1 MRGGTRRHG
10 KGWGWFFSAPDP
22 ATGKRRFHSRNGFA
36 TKKAAQEALSAE
48 LARFHN
54 GAFVEP
60 SKLTVE
66 AFLLEQWLPAV
77 KGRLR
82 PSTRANYQTNLQ
94 VHIIPALGSLKL
106 QRLTAPRIA
115 AFYSELLAD
124 GRRDGKGLAP
134 KTVRNIHALLHRALK
149 DAARWGYVPHNRAD
163 DVDPPHGA
171 SPERQVWNPE
181 QLHAFLTHV
190 RDDRLYALWILVAT
204 TAMRRAELAGPSSP
218 ASAGATSTSPGPG

>member
-22 ATGKRRFHSRNGFA
+22 ATGKRRFYSRNGFA

-77 KGRLR
+77 EGRLR

-94 VHIIPALGSLKL
+94 VHIIPAL
-106 QRLTAPRIA
+106 AP
-115 AFYSELLAD
+115 
-124 GRRDGKGLAP
+124 
-134 KTVRNIHALLHRALK
+134 
-149 DAARWGYVPHNRAD
+149 
-163 DVDPPHGA
+163 
-171 SPERQVWNPE
+171 
-181 QLHAFLTHV
+181 
-190 RDDRLYALWILVAT
+190 
-204 TAMRRAELAGPSSP
+204 
-218 ASAGATSTSPGPG
+218 

>member
-22 ATGKRRFHSRNGFA
+22 ATGMRRFYSRNGFS

-77 KGRLR
+77 EGRLR

-94 VHIIPALGSLKL
+94 VHIIPALGALKL

-115 AFYSELLAD
+115 SFYSELLAG
-124 GRRDGKGLAP
+124 GRRDGMGLGP
-134 KTVRNIHALLHRALK
+134 VSRI
-149 DAARWGYVPHNRAD
+149 
-163 DVDPPHGA
+163 
-171 SPERQVWNPE
+171 
-181 QLHAFLTHV
+181 
-190 RDDRLYALWILVAT
+190 
-204 TAMRRAELAGPSSP
+204 AG
-218 ASAGATSTSPGPG
+218 

>member
-1 MRGGTRRHG
+1 MVLLGPRPGDRQASLLQQERLLHQEGRPGGAQRR
-10 KGWGWFFSAPDP
+10 
-22 ATGKRRFHSRNGFA
+22 
-36 TKKAAQEALSAE
+36 
-48 LARFHN
+48 ARPLHN

-77 KGRLR
+77 EGRLR
-82 PSTRANYQTNLQ
+82 PSTRANYRTNLR
-94 VHIIPALGSLKL
+94 VHIIPALGALKL

-115 AFYSELLAD
+115 SFYSELLAD

-171 SPERQVWNPE
+171 
-181 QLHAFLTHV
+181 
-190 RDDRLYALWILVAT
+190 
-204 TAMRRAELAGPSSP
+204 
-218 ASAGATSTSPGPG
+218 

>member
-1 MRGGTRRHG
+1 VRGGTRRHG

-22 ATGKRRFHSRNGFA
+22 ATGKRRFYSRNGFP

-77 KGRLR
+77 EGRLR
-82 PSTRANYQTNLQ
+82 PSTRANYTTNLQ

-115 AFYSELLAD
+115 TFYSELLAE

-134 KTVRNIHALLHRALK
+134 KTVRNIHAYSTGRSRTRPAGVMCLTT
-149 DAARWGYVPHNRAD
+149 GPTT
-163 DVDPPHGA
+163 
-171 SPERQVWNPE
+171 
-181 QLHAFLTHV
+181 LTHPTE
-190 RDDRLYALWILVAT
+190 RRPSGGSGAPSSCAPFSPTCAT
-204 TAMRRAELAGPSSP
+204 TGCTRSGSWWPPPACAGPSSP
-218 ASAGATSTSPGPG
+218 VSGGTTSTSPELG

>member
-1 MRGGTRRHG
+1 VRGGTRRHG

-22 ATGKRRFHSRNGFA
+22 ATGKRRFYSRNGFP

-77 KGRLR
+77 EGRLR

-94 VHIIPALGSLKL
+94 VHIIPALGNLKL
-106 QRLTAPRIA
+106 QRLTAPPHRH
-115 AFYSELLAD
+115 LLQPAP
-124 GRRDGKGLAP
+124 RRRP
-134 KTVRNIHALLHRALK
+134 TR
-149 DAARWGYVPHNRAD
+149 
-163 DVDPPHGA
+163 
-171 SPERQVWNPE
+171 RQ
-181 QLHAFLTHV
+181 
-190 RDDRLYALWILVAT
+190 
-204 TAMRRAELAGPSSP
+204 
-218 ASAGATSTSPGPG
+218 GPGAKDRPQHPRPAPPGTQGCGPLGLCPPQPG

>member
-22 ATGKRRFHSRNGFA
+22 ATGKRRFYSRNGFP

-60 SKLTVE
+60 SKLTVG

-77 KGRLR
+77 EGRLR

-94 VHIIPALGSLKL
+94 VHIIPALGALKL

-124 GRRDGKGLAP
+124 GRRDGKGLMGLSA
-134 KTVRNIHALLHRALK
+134 
-149 DAARWGYVPHNRAD
+149 WGD
-163 DVDPPHGA
+163 
-171 SPERQVWNPE
+171 ER
-181 QLHAFLTHV
+181 LT
-190 RDDRLYALWILVAT
+190 A
-204 TAMRRAELAGPSSP
+204 
-218 ASAGATSTSPGPG
+218 

>member
-1 MRGGTRRHG
+1 VRGGTRRHG

-22 ATGKRRFHSRNGFA
+22 ATGKRRFYSRNGFS

-77 KGRLR
+77 QGRLR

-115 AFYSELLAD
+115 SFYSELLAD

-171 SPERQVWNPE
+171 SPSGKSG
-181 QLHAFLTHV
+181 
-190 RDDRLYALWILVAT
+190 ALSSCVPSSRTCAT
-204 TAMRRAELAGPSSP
+204 IGCTRSGSSWPPLACAGPSSR
-218 ASAGATSTSPGPG
+218 AFAGATLISPGPG

>member
-1 MRGGTRRHG
+1 VRGGTRRHG

-22 ATGKRRFHSRNGFA
+22 ATGKRRFYSRNGFP

-77 KGRLR
+77 EGRLR
-82 PSTRANYQTNLQ
+82 SSTRANYRTNLQ
-94 VHIIPALGSLKL
+94 VHIIPALGALKL

-115 AFYSELLAD
+115 SFYSELLAD

-134 KTVRNIHALLHRALK
+134 KTVRNNVSSILTKLCLTDRAR
-149 DAARWGYVPHNRAD
+149 AIMTAREAG
-163 DVDPPHGA
+163 
-171 SPERQVWNPE
+171 
-181 QLHAFLTHV
+181 LT
-190 RDDRLYALWILVAT
+190 D
-204 TAMRRAELAGPSSP
+204 
-218 ASAGATSTSPGPG
+218 

>member
-1 MRGGTRRHG
+1 VRGGTRRHG

-22 ATGKRRFHSRNGFA
+22 ATGKRRFYSRNGFP

-60 SKLTVE
+60 SKLSVE

-77 KGRLR
+77 EGRLR

-94 VHIIPALGSLKL
+94 VHIIPALGALKL

-115 AFYSELLAD
+115 TFYSQLLAD
-124 GRRDGKGLAP
+124 GRRDRKGLEVVSQRDGWSAMM
-134 KTVRNIHALLHRALK
+134 RGHDDINHGRATCP
-149 DAARWGYVPHNRAD
+149 R
-163 DVDPPHGA
+163 
-171 SPERQVWNPE
+171 
-181 QLHAFLTHV
+181 
-190 RDDRLYALWILVAT
+190 
-204 TAMRRAELAGPSSP
+204 
-218 ASAGATSTSPGPG
+218 

>member
-1 MRGGTRRHG
+1 VRGGTRRHG
-10 KGWGWFFSAPDP
+10 KGWGWFFSAPDR
-22 ATGKRRFHSRNGFA
+22 ATGKRRFYSRNGFP

-77 KGRLR
+77 EGRLR
-82 PSTRANYQTNLQ
+82 PSTRANYKTNLQ
-94 VHIIPALGSLKL
+94 VHIIPALGALKL

-115 AFYSELLAD
+115 AFYSQLLAD

-149 DAARWGYVPHNRAD
+149 DAARWGYVPTTGPTTSTHPTAPR
-163 DVDPPHGA
+163 PSGRSGA
-171 SPERQVWNPE
+171 PSSCAPSSP
-181 QLHAFLTHV
+181 TC
-190 RDDRLYALWILVAT
+190 AT
-204 TAMRRAELAGPSSP
+204 TGCTRSGSWWPPPACAGPSSR
-218 ASAGATSTSPGPG
+218 ACGGATSTSPGPG

>member
-1 MRGGTRRHG
+1 MARAGAGSSPPPTQR
-10 KGWGWFFSAPDP
+10 P
-22 ATGKRRFHSRNGFA
+22 ASGASTAGNGFS

-48 LARFHN
+48 LARFHT

-77 KGRLR
+77 EGRLR

-115 AFYSELLAD
+115 AFYSELLAG
-124 GRRDGKGLAP
+124 GRCDGKGLAP

-149 DAARWGYVPHNRAD
+149 GCGPLGLCAPQSGRRRRPTARRIARAAGLEP
-163 DVDPPHGA
+163 
-171 SPERQVWNPE
+171 
-181 QLHAFLTHV
+181 
-190 RDDRLYALWILVAT
+190 
-204 TAMRRAELAGPSSP
+204 
-218 ASAGATSTSPGPG
+218 

>member
-1 MRGGTRRHG
+1 VRGGARRHG

-22 ATGKRRFHSRNGFA
+22 ATGKRRFYSRNGFP

-77 KGRLR
+77 QGRLR

-94 VHIIPALGSLKL
+94 VHTIPALGALKL

-115 AFYSELLAD
+115 SFYSQLLAD

-149 DAARWGYVPHNRAD
+149 DAARWGYVPTTGPMTSTHPTAHR
-163 DVDPPHGA
+163 PSGGSGA
-171 SPERQVWNPE
+171 LSSCARSSPMC
-181 QLHAFLTHV
+181 
-190 RDDRLYALWILVAT
+190 AT
-204 TAMRRAELAGPSSP
+204 TGCTRSGSWWRQPACAGPSSR
-218 ASAGATSTSPGPG
+218 AFAGATSTSPGPG

>member
-22 ATGKRRFHSRNGFA
+22 ATGKRRFYSRNGFP

-60 SKLTVE
+60 SKLTLE

-77 KGRLR
+77 EGRLR

-94 VHIIPALGSLKL
+94 VHIIPALGALKL

-115 AFYSELLAD
+115 SFYSELLAD

-149 DAARWGYVPHNRAD
+149 DAGPLGLCAPQPGRRRRPTPRRLARAAGLEPRAAARLPHPRARRPA
-163 DVDPPHGA
+163 VRALDPGGHDRHAPGRA
-171 SPERQVWNPE
+171 RRPALER
-181 QLHAFLTHV
+181 H
-190 RDDRLYALWILVAT
+190 
-204 TAMRRAELAGPSSP
+204 
-218 ASAGATSTSPGPG
+218 

>member
-22 ATGKRRFHSRNGFA
+22 ATGKRRFYSRNGFP

-66 AFLLEQWLPAV
+66 AFLLEQWFPAV
-77 KGRLR
+77 EGRLR

-94 VHIIPALGSLKL
+94 VHIIPALGALKL

-115 AFYSELLAD
+115 SFYSELLAA

-134 KTVRNIHALLHRALK
+134 KTVRNIHALLHRAQGCGPLGLC
-149 DAARWGYVPHNRAD
+149 APTTGPMTSTHPTAHRPSGGS
-163 DVDPPHGA
+163 GA
-171 SPERQVWNPE
+171 PSSC
-181 QLHAFLTHV
+181 A
-190 RDDRLYALWILVAT
+190 
-204 TAMRRAELAGPSSP
+204 PSSP
-218 ASAGATSTSPGPG
+218 MCATTGCTRSGSWWRQPACAGPNSPASGGTTSTSPGPG